1 MIVVNKEYP
10 TFATHLEIKA
20 KFNKTKFINSSY
32 LLTIKEKQKMK
43 KILFSALMAC
53 FALTASAQI
62 SEGAPSAKKYTTGNR
77 PMKGTFGLYV
87 GAETDLFQDANAA
100 AFGTFRPLPIVNLK
114 YMATDNFELRVGLK
128 FWKQRESLSFGN
140 DAGDDQANPG
150 TTLVEEKYTAKAVN
164 ADNQVRPGFA
174 YHFTKSNLLDVY
186 AGIEGIIG
194 WRRAVANSWGKVDG
208 NEVTFNQRNASIQFG
223 AGAFIGLQAFI
234 ARLPLALGLEYGI
247 STVWDG
253 ALKSHQYYKD
263 ANTEYTIYSQDDAEF
278 NMLAGTALGVGGQR
292 GDGTFDY
299 MKARKGAWG
308 SQIRL
313 TLSYYFNR

>member
-1 MIVVNKEYP
+1 
-10 TFATHLEIKA
+10 
-20 KFNKTKFINSSY
+20 
-32 LLTIKEKQKMK
+32 MK

-53 FALTASAQI
+53 FAMTASAQI

-77 PMKGTFGLYV
+77 PTKGTFGLYV

-114 YMATDNFELRVGLK
+114 YMATDNFEVRVGLK
-128 FWKQRESLSFGN
+128 FWKQRESLGYGN
-140 DAGDDQANPG
+140 DAGDDKVNPG
-150 TTLVEEKYTAKAVN
+150 TALVEEKYSAKMVN

-194 WRRAVANSWGKVDG
+194 WRRAVATSWQKVDG
-208 NEVTFNQRNASIQFG
+208 NEVTNNQRNASIQFG

-234 ARLPLALGLEYGI
+234 ARLPLAIGLEYGI
-247 STVWDG
+247 STMWDG
-253 ALKSHQYYKD
+253 ALKSHVYHKD
-263 ANTEYTIYSQDDAEF
+263 ANSEYTVYQEDGNFVLNPFGTGA
-278 NMLAGTALGVGGQR
+278 LATVAGQR
-292 GDGTFDY
+292 GDNTFDY

-308 SQIRL
+308 SQVRL

>member
-1 MIVVNKEYP
+1 
-10 TFATHLEIKA
+10 
-20 KFNKTKFINSSY
+20 
-32 LLTIKEKQKMK
+32 MK

-77 PMKGTFGLYV
+77 PTKGTFGLYV
-87 GAETDLFQDANAA
+87 GAESDLFNRVTDG
-100 AFGTFRPLPIVNLK
+100 FGFNPLPIVNLK
-114 YMATDNFELRVGLK
+114 YMASDNFELRLGLK
-128 FWKQRESLSFGN
+128 FWKQRESLHFGN
-140 DAGDDQANPG
+140 DANADTGVAYD
-150 TTLVEEKYTAKAVN
+150 EKYNAKAVV
-164 ADNQVRPGFA
+164 ADNQFRPGFA

-194 WRRAVANSWGKVDG
+194 WTRNGVYTNQTVDG
-208 NEVTFNQRNASIQFG
+208 VEVIANARTSTVQFG

-247 STVWDG
+247 STTWDG
-253 ALKSHQYYKD
+253 ALRNKAYAKAT
-263 ANTEYTIYSQDDAEF
+263 ANGTTVETTTYTQDDASF
-278 NMLAGTALGVGGQR
+278 NMLPGYATAIGGEQN
-292 GDGTFDY
+292 GAYDW